1 MDEHKGNY
9 VNQISQTEK
18 TNVLSHLYVDSKKVD
33 HLETESRLVVASGWD
48 KGEIRRCGSKGT
60 NF

>member
-33 HLETESRLVVASGWD
+33 HLETESRLVVARAWGVGD
-48 KGEIRRCGSKGT
+48 MRRC
-60 NF
+60 